1 MKQHTRKVRAADARM
16 RLGSAA
22 RANAERSL
30 AARTRSV
37 ARREA
42 AVALRESGLVM
53 REDQRA
59 ASSVATADAPEPGA
73 PEKQCLLPSVL
84 RANTVNRIRELELF
98 VEQLREVNENL
109 VTAKLKMSHLAHH
122 DFLTNLPNRIQML
135 ERLTQSIALAQRN
148 DRRLAVIFLDLDRF
162 KTINDSLGH
171 SVGDQLLQ
179 SVSRRLS
186 QCVRT
191 SDTVS
196 RQGGDEFVILLSQI
210 EHEEDA
216 ARIARKIL
224 AALAAPHV
232 IGGRTLYIG
241 CSIGI
246 SIYPADGL
254 DAETLIQQADTAM
267 YFAKQH
273 GRNQYQF
280 FRDEM
285 NRHAVERQFI
295 ESNLRRALGLNQF
308 ILHYQPKVDLASGAI
323 SGVEALVR
331 WQHPERGLV
340 PPEQFISVAEDCG
353 LIVAI
358 DDWVMA
364 EACCQARCWRDAGYV
379 FGRIAVNLSPM
390 EFRRS
395 DLLERVRIAL
405 DTARLDARY
414 LELELTEGVFLKDT
428 TATIALLQELRGSG
442 VHLAIDDF
450 GTGYS
455 SLSYLQRLP
464 IDVLKIDQSFLRD
477 ITTDTHAATILRAVI
492 DIGLGLQQRVI
503 AEGVETEEQYRY
515 LQHHH
520 CREGQGF
527 YFSQPV
533 TAEKLTL
540 LLEAG
545 VIHGGAPASAS

>member
-1 MKQHTRKVRAADARM
+1 MKQHSRKVRAAHARM
-16 RLGSAA
+16 RLGIAA
-22 RANAERSL
+22 RADSERAL

-42 AVALRESGLVM
+42 AVALRESSLAV
-53 REDQRA
+53 RSDKI
-59 ASSVATADAPEPGA
+59 T
-73 PEKQCLLPSVL
+73 LLPVAVTDAANTSILETQRLLPQAL
-84 RANTVNRIRELELF
+84 RADMASRIRELELF

-122 DFLTNLPNRIQML
+122 DFLTNLPNRIQMR
-135 ERLTQSIALAQRN
+135 ERLTQAIALAHRN
-148 DRRLAVIFLDLDRF
+148 ARRLAVIFLDLDRF
-162 KTINDSLGH
+162 KSINDSLGH

-186 QCVRT
+186 LCVRT

-210 EHEEDA
+210 EQEEDA

-224 AALAAPHV
+224 SALSASHV

-246 SIYPADGL
+246 SVYPADGL
-254 DAETLIQQADTAM
+254 DAEMLIQQADTAM

-308 ILHYQPKVDLASGAI
+308 ILHYQPKVDLVSGAI

-340 PPEQFISVAEDCG
+340 APEQFISIAEDCG

-358 DDWVMA
+358 DNWVLS
-364 EACCQARCWRDAGYV
+364 EACYQARRWCDAGHV

-390 EFRRS
+390 EFHRG
-395 DLLERVRIAL
+395 DLL
-405 DTARLDARY
+405 
-414 LELELTEGVFLKDT
+414 
-428 TATIALLQELRGSG
+428 
-442 VHLAIDDF
+442 
-450 GTGYS
+450 
-455 SLSYLQRLP
+455 
-464 IDVLKIDQSFLRD
+464 
-477 ITTDTHAATILRAVI
+477 
-492 DIGLGLQQRVI
+492 QRVLAALGSPI
-503 AEGVETEEQYRY
+503 E
-515 LQHHH
+515 
-520 CREGQGF
+520 
-527 YFSQPV
+527 
-533 TAEKLTL
+533 
-540 LLEAG
+540 
-545 VIHGGAPASAS
+545 